1 MATETLYIKNFL
13 GITEAE
19 ITLNRLNLFI
29 GPQARGKSVIV
40 KLLYFFKSEFIDAFL
55 GNIVNQQTK
64 RDLLAKIADE
74 FEAIFPKAYWGGQA
88 FSIVYM
94 HGLLEVEIL
103 GAGSAKAKL
112 SVNYSEWLV
121 KLQKDL
127 RKHYQA
133 SLVKAEQEREAA
145 EHSQLAE
152 RGSRYIDGFDAVISK
167 VSSSDYGHL
176 FTRQVF
182 VPASR
187 TFFANLQKN
196 IFSFLAN
203 NIEIDPFLKEFGS
216 VYERSKR
223 IYDISL
229 PGGLGKGEARKEI
242 IALLENIVSGR
253 YEQESEQDWI
263 VGARGRINLANAS
276 SGQQEA
282 LPMLL
287 VLSVMPFMPPLY
299 GGDKAPSGF
308 YIEEPEAHLFPN
320 SQKLFVSLLALLSNA
335 TPHQFFITTHSPYLL
350 TALNNCILAASAWQ
364 TADENKREAIE
375 KLMPSR
381 YHVRYEDVAAW
392 TVTEQ
397 GTVQSIL
404 DPEAQL
410 IGANLL
416 DNVSQEFEG
425 TTNALLDLM
434 YED

>member
-13 GITEAE
+13 GIQEAE

-40 KLLYFFKSEFIDAFL
+40 KLLYFFKAKFIDAFL
-55 GNIVNQQTK
+55 DSIVNQQSK
-64 RDLLAKIADE
+64 RALLVKVADE
-74 FEAIFPKAYWGGQA
+74 FEVIFPKAYWGGA
-88 FSIVYM
+88 FSIVYTY
-94 HGLLEVEIL
+94 GLLKIEVA
-103 GAGSAKAKL
+103 GAGSTKAKL
-112 SVNYSEWLV
+112 SVGYSEWLL

-127 RKHYQA
+127 KKLYQT
-133 SLVKAEQEREAA
+133 SLLKAEQEQEVS
-145 EHSQLAE
+145 EFSQHIE
-152 RGSRYIDGFDAVISK
+152 IGFRYTDGFNAVINK
-167 VSSSDYGHL
+167 VSSSDYAHL

-182 VPASR
+182 IPASR

-216 VYERSKR
+216 VYEQSKR
-223 IYDISL
+223 IYSM
-229 PGGLGKGEARKEI
+229 PFLGILEKSEARKEI
-242 IALLENIVSGR
+242 RVLLEKIVSGR

-263 VGARGRINLANAS
+263 VGARGRVNLANAS

-282 LPMLL
+282 LPMLV
-287 VLSVMPFMPPLY
+287 VLSIMPFFPSRL
-299 GGDKAPSGF
+299 GSRKQPSGF
-308 YIEEPEAHLFPN
+308 YIEEPEAHLFPA
-320 SQKLFVSLLALLSNA
+320 SQKQFISLLALLANA
-335 TPHQFFITTHSPYLL
+335 KPHQFFITTHSPYLL

-364 TADENKREAIE
+364 SADENKREDIE
-375 KLMPSR
+375 KLMPNR

-404 DPEAQL
+404 DPEARL

-416 DNVSQEFEG
+416 DSVSQEFEG

-434 YED
+434 FED